1 MRRRVRMAFLMVVLL
16 MAAAS
21 CQRRPF
27 AEWNTKVD
35 LQLAV
40 KTEIVNEPSIPE
52 LETMRLGMYHTVTGD
67 IQHTDFVAP
76 TGGVIHP
83 KPGTYHMLVYNFGTE
98 STQIRNEDNFDE
110 IEAYTSEVSAF
121 LKSQLSNFLTKRAM
135 DKAERERAKA
145 EAESKNGTK
154 AEPETSAPAD
164 EEKIVY
170 EPDHLFVAHA
180 EAVEIPVLLEG
191 EEDKVVVIEVK
202 AETVVETWEIVLD
215 NIEGLEYMSSAIAI
229 ISGQAE
235 SHYLGRKEDSE
246 GEVSIYF
253 EMDKDEE
260 NGRIIGKFNTFGK
273 HPGEQSVLS
282 LDVNVTDVNGGEQ
295 HYHFDIDSEFMDNP
309 GMDITIEE
317 PVVIEEPKSEG
328 GGFAPS
334 VEDWEEVRTEINL

>member
-1 MRRRVRMAFLMVVLL
+1 MSVKPHLGENDMEVIVVATGFSTDNYSQLL
-16 MAAAS
+16 FQA
-21 CQRRPF
+21 P
-27 AEWNTKVD
+27 ETD
-35 LQLAV
+35 
-40 KTEIVNEPSIPE
+40 PSPVVEEKIE
-52 LETMRLGMYHTVTGD
+52 
-67 IQHTDFVAP
+67 VAP
-76 TGGVIHP
+76 FKREVSPIAPTSNVIGRP
-83 KPGTYHMLVYNFGTE
+83 
-98 STQIRNEDNFDE
+98 SRNFDE

-135 DKAERERAKA
+135 EKAERERAKA
-145 EAESKNGTK
+145 EAETKNGTK